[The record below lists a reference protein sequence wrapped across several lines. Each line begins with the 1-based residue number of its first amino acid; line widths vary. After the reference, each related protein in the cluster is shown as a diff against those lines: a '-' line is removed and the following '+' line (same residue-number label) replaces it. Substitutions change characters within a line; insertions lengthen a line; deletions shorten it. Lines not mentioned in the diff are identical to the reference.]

1 MVANL
6 YHNKNLQRMNYNFN
20 LIGRVVT
27 LFVILLNKLKRYF
40 IVNCEILDI
49 LSHKHQDWYNMA
61 KSFGLS
67 NDDAN
72 EIVQE
77 MYVRIYDYTKDIKKI
92 MYNETEVNT
101 FYIYITLRNLYY
113 SNFAKYGKSVKTK
126 KVFLFTEM
134 DDNSIKRVYNNYC
147 EDYELYMQSVNK
159 KKKLDILLEKI
170 EQTIDSWYWYD
181 KKLTKLY
188 FDSGMSMRDLSK
200 ETKISLSSIFNTLTN
215 AKEKIRQNT
224 KEEYK
229 KYKS

>member
-1 MVANL
+1 M
-6 YHNKNLQRMNYNFN
+6 F
-20 LIGRVVT
+20 VT
-27 LFVILLNKLKRYF
+27 LLNKLKRYC

-49 LSHKHQDWYNMA
+49 LSQKHQDWFNMA

-67 NDDAN
+67 DDDAN

-77 MYVRIYDYTKDIKKI
+77 MYVRIYEYTKDIKKI

-113 SNFAKYGKSVKTK
+113 SNFAKYGKSIKTK
-126 KVFLFTEM
+126 KIFLFTEM
-134 DDNSIKRVYNNYC
+134 DDNSIKKVYNNYY
-147 EDYELYMQSVNK
+147 EDYELYMQNVNK
-159 KKKLDILLEKI
+159 KKRLDTLFTKI

>member
-1 MVANL
+1 
-6 YHNKNLQRMNYNFN
+6 
-20 LIGRVVT
+20 
-27 LFVILLNKLKRYF
+27 
-40 IVNCEILDI
+40 
-49 LSHKHQDWYNMA
+49 MA

-67 NDDAN
+67 DDDAN

-77 MYVRIYDYTKDIKKI
+77 MYVRIYEYTKDIKKI

-113 SNFAKYGKSVKTK
+113 SNFAKYGKSIKTK
-126 KVFLFTEM
+126 KIFLFTEM
-134 DDNSIKRVYNNYC
+134 DDNSIKKVYNNYY
-147 EDYELYMQSVNK
+147 EDYELYMQNVNK
-159 KKKLDILLEKI
+159 KKRLDTLFTKI

>member
-1 MVANL
+1 
-6 YHNKNLQRMNYNFN
+6 
-20 LIGRVVT
+20 
-27 LFVILLNKLKRYF
+27 
-40 IVNCEILDI
+40 VNCEILDI
-49 LSHKHQDWYNMA
+49 LSNKHQDWFNMA

-77 MYVRIYDYTKDIKKI
+77 MYMRIYDYTKDIKKI

-113 SNFAKYGKSVKTK
+113 SNFAKYGKSIKTK
-126 KVFLFTEM
+126 KIFLFTEM
-134 DDNSIKRVYNNYC
+134 DDNSIKRVYNNYY
-147 EDYELYMQSVNK
+147 EDYESYMQTVSK
-159 KKKLDILLEKI
+159 KKSLDKLHEKI

>member
-1 MVANL
+1 
-6 YHNKNLQRMNYNFN
+6 MNYIFN
-20 LIGRVVT
+20 LIGKAHT
-27 LFVILLNKLKRYF
+27 LFVILLNKLKKF
-40 IVNCEILDI
+40 LIVNCEILDI
-49 LSHKHQDWYNMA
+49 LSQKHQDWYNMA
-61 KSFGLS
+61 RSFGLS
-67 NDDAN
+67 DDDSN

-77 MYVRIYDYTKDIKKI
+77 MYIRIYEYTKDIKKI

-126 KVFLFTEM
+126 KIFLFTEM
-134 DDNSIKRVYNNYC
+134 DDNSIKKVYNNYC
-147 EDYELYMQSVNK
+147 EDYEIYMRSVNK

-215 AKEKIRQNT
+215 AKEKIRENT
-224 KEEYK
+224 KQEYK
-229 KYKS
+229 DYKS

>member
-1 MVANL
+1 
-6 YHNKNLQRMNYNFN
+6 MNYNLN
-20 LIGRVVT
+20 QIGKAVIMFVT
-27 LFVILLNKLKRYF
+27 LLNKLKRYC

-49 LSHKHQDWYNMA
+49 LSQKHQDWFNMA

-67 NDDAN
+67 DDDAN

-77 MYVRIYDYTKDIKKI
+77 MYVRIYEYTKDIKKI

-113 SNFAKYGKSVKTK
+113 SNFAKYGKSIKTK
-126 KVFLFTEM
+126 KIFLFTEM
-134 DDNSIKRVYNNYC
+134 DDNSIKKVYNNYY
-147 EDYELYMQSVNK
+147 EDYELYMQNVNK
-159 KKKLDILLEKI
+159 KKRLDTLFTKI

>member
-1 MVANL
+1 
-6 YHNKNLQRMNYNFN
+6 
-20 LIGRVVT
+20 
-27 LFVILLNKLKRYF
+27 
-40 IVNCEILDI
+40 
-49 LSHKHQDWYNMA
+49 MA

-77 MYVRIYDYTKDIKKI
+77 MYIRIYDYTKDIKKI
-92 MYNETEVNT
+92 MYNKTEVNT

-113 SNFAKYGKSVKTK
+113 SNFAKYGKSIKTK
-126 KVFLFTEM
+126 KIFLFTEM
-134 DDNSIKRVYNNYC
+134 DDNSIKKVYNNYY
-147 EDYELYMQSVNK
+147 EDYESYMQTVSK
-159 KKKLDILLEKI
+159 KKSLDKLHEKI